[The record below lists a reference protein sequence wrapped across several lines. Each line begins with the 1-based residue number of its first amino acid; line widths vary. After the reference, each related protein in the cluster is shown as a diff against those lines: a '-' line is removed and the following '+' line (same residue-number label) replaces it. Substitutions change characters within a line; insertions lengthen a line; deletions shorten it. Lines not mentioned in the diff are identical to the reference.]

1 MSTLKA
7 CLLVLPLL
15 PLLGCA
21 TGKPNRSSLLAPGV
35 RSGAKA
41 PRSIG
46 GGWLALCQTGAKQ
59 WTLLPTSVQNRPV
72 HDDQVDKPGEK
83 TGREFRSNLPAALC
97 LLRHGSIRAG
107 RVEAAD
113 FKSVRPSEVN
123 LLNRL
128 GLGVP
133 AFFSIDSYLVRA
145 SDLEKTPSSY
155 ALSVSVNSGPPQI
168 LGEFERGTDPALE
181 SVVLI
186 WAGDLNQDGVSDFVF
201 EHKASNQKSQSLYLS
216 QKAGGGYQRAGLDLW
231 TGN

>member
-1 MSTLKA
+1 MSPLKA

-21 TGKPNRSSLLAPGV
+21 TTNSNRMSLLAPGV
-35 RSGAKA
+35 RSGAMA

-46 GGWLALCQTGAKQ
+46 GGWLALCQTGDNQ
-59 WTLLPTSVQNRPV
+59 WTLLPTSVQNRQV

-83 TGREFRSNLPAALC
+83 TGREFRSKLPGALC
-97 LLRHGSIRAG
+97 LLRHGSLRAG

-113 FKSVRPSEVN
+113 FKSVRPAEVN
-123 LLNRL
+123 LLNSL

-133 AFFSIDSYLVRA
+133 VFFSIDAYLVRA
-145 SDLEKTPSSY
+145 SNLEKTPSSY
-155 ALSVSVNSGPPQI
+155 ALNFSVNSGPAQV
-168 LGEFERGTDPALE
+168 LGEFERGAEPALE

-186 WAGDLNQDGVSDFVF
+186 WAGDLNRDGVPDFVF
-201 EHKASNQKSQSLYLS
+201 EHKAANQKSQSLYLS
-216 QKAGGGYQRAGLDLW
+216 QKAGGGYRRAGLDLW